1 MVAFKVLTPLAVLAA
16 SFASATP
23 TPRDL
28 KARWYFPA
36 EVDVLTATIKDLQEF
51 LSNGT
56 ITSVQLTQHYL
67 DRIGNDNHAG
77 LNLRAVIETAPYDSV
92 MAIAQAFDDERANGT
107 VRSGLHGIP
116 MLFKDNIN
124 TDVELGMNTTAGG
137 FALLG
142 AVVPSDA
149 PVSAKLRKA
158 GVIVIGKA
166 NLSQYA
172 NFKGNI
178 TNGWSARGGQTSSA
192 YVVGGFPA
200 GGDPCGSSSGSGV
213 GTSAGFAAAALGS
226 ETDGSIICPS
236 NRAALYGIKMSVGL
250 SSRSGVVPISSTQDT
265 TGPMA
270 KSAYDAAL
278 ILENMVGYDVN
289 DTATYAAVNYTQT
302 NYTQYTMAPY
312 ATFQGMKIGVPRDFF
327 NETLSGN
334 PPEINIAV
342 NAAIAKIQTLGA
354 SIQDPADLP
363 SFPEYLQSNNE
374 TIVLQNDFKVDFG
387 TYMSKLISSPVRT
400 LEDVI
405 NFNDAHADIEFA
417 PGECCQQTM
426 VASFGTPGTNS
437 SEYLAARAADVMLG
451 ATNGIDAVL
460 DQYGLDA
467 LILPSEGFST
477 GPPAIVGYPIVTV
490 PLGTLNSTGAPF
502 GLSFIGRKWS
512 EPTLIALMA
521 AYEANFPPRAVP
533 AQLM

>member
-1 MVAFKVLTPLAVLAA
+1 MFALKSIALFAALAA
-16 SFASATP
+16 SLVASTP
-23 TPRDL
+23 LNRDL
-28 KARWYFPA
+28 KPRWDFPA
-36 EVDVLTATIKDLQEF
+36 EVDP
-51 LSNGT
+51 
-56 ITSVQLTQHYL
+56 
-67 DRIGNDNHAG
+67 
-77 LNLRAVIETAPYDSV
+77 LRAFRRSV

-116 MLFKDNIN
+116 MLFKDNID
-124 TDVELGMNTTAGG
+124 TEVELGMNTTAGG

-142 AVVPSDA
+142 SVVPSDA
-149 PVSAKLRKA
+149 PIAAKLRQA

-172 NFKGNI
+172 NWKGNI
-178 TNGWSARGGQTSSA
+178 TNGWSARFSQSQSA
-192 YVVGGFPA
+192 YVVGGFAA
-200 GGDPCGSSSGSGV
+200 GGDPCGSSSGSGIGV
-213 GTSAGFAAAALGS
+213 SAGFAAASLGS

-236 NRAALYGIKMSVGL
+236 NRAALYGIKMS
-250 SSRSGVVPISSTQDT
+250 DT
-265 TGPMA
+265 AGPMA

-289 DTATYAAVNYTQT
+289 DTATYDAVNHTQT

-312 ATFQGMKIGVPRDFF
+312 ATFQGMKIGVPREGFF
-327 NETLSGN
+327 NETLSGSSRDQQDADH
-334 PPEINIAV
+334 EIFSIAV
-342 NAAIAKIQTLGA
+342 DAAIAKIQSLGA

-363 SFPEYLQSNNE
+363 SFQDYLYSNNE
-374 TIVLQNDFKVDFG
+374 TIVLRNDFKVDFG
-387 TYMSKLISSPVRT
+387 AYMSKLISSQVRT

-437 SEYLAARAADVMLG
+437 SEYLAARAANVMIG

-467 LILPSEGFST
+467 LVLPSEGFAT

-521 AYEANFPPRAVP
+521 AYDANFPPRAVP
-533 AQLM
+533 SQLA